1 MLTPP
6 SKPFEIAERYI
17 TLRARCAPTS
27 WGDCIL
33 FFNEM
38 VTGPIITLF
47 LLFMGN
53 RDIWMIMSTIT
64 RAYSAWSEWEEYHR
78 LRMVI
83 QDMFLI
89 MSAHGG
95 PYITT
100 NDSYY
105 LPYVFADAMV
115 RLA

>member
-1 MLTPP
+1 MTPP
-6 SKPFEIAERYI
+6 SKPFEIAERYM
-17 TLRARCAPTS
+17 TLRKRCAPPS
-27 WGDCIL
+27 WGDGIL
-33 FFNEM
+33 LFNEM

-53 RDIWMIMSTIT
+53 RDLLMIVSAVT

-78 LRMVI
+78 LRTVI

-89 MSAHGG
+89 MNKNGG